1 MKKLILSTFVT
12 FLFLIG
18 CNSDENTETASE
30 SISIQK
36 KETQITSEDYLTTK
50 VAVTFNKMV
59 QEKNVFEYIAT
70 IFEDNIAMLTEDTI
84 KDDVLPKL
92 IVEDNIMMSN
102 GVYEDNIMLSAFTI
116 KDDLIMG
123 KTSFEDIF
131 IETYN
136 QLYTENEISYS
147 VILNSLPKLYLGI
160 PLNALEDY
168 NTWKEN
174 GFPTSLKS
182 YLKTD
187 NKLQKITKDKLI
199 KTIGKEN
206 YEELTNTEKK
216 EYEFY
221 YLFSDNGK
229 TTVIAS
235 EEKKG
240 TVIVIENEETKIA
253 SFNIKNIIDTNSIE
267 IIENGKSSFFKQN
280 NMIYQTYIDIDE
292 QNSCNGFY
300 VLNCGTELDNFIQ
313 KKLDEA
319 NENCETYRTCLPVC
333 CYGSIMNMMIEIEP
347 DSFKCKKAMDY
358 IHVLSMYSLSI
369 EP

>member
-30 SISIQK
+30 NISIQK

-50 VAVTFNKMV
+50 VAVTFNKMA

-70 IFEDNIAMLTEDTI
+70 IFEDNIAMLAEDTI

-136 QLYTENEISYS
+136 QLYKENEISYS
-147 VILNSLPKLYLGI
+147 AILNSLPKLYLGI

-199 KTIGKEN
+199 ITIGKKN
-206 YEELTNTEKK
+206 YEEL
-216 EYEFY
+216 
-221 YLFSDNGK
+221 
-229 TTVIAS
+229 
-235 EEKKG
+235 
-240 TVIVIENEETKIA
+240 
-253 SFNIKNIIDTNSIE
+253 
-267 IIENGKSSFFKQN
+267 
-280 NMIYQTYIDIDE
+280 
-292 QNSCNGFY
+292 
-300 VLNCGTELDNFIQ
+300 
-313 KKLDEA
+313 
-319 NENCETYRTCLPVC
+319 
-333 CYGSIMNMMIEIEP
+333 
-347 DSFKCKKAMDY
+347 
-358 IHVLSMYSLSI
+358 
-369 EP
+369 